1 MIKSMTGF
9 GRGSAGKNNKKV
21 NAEIRAVN
29 SRFLELKI
37 RGITLNPQLEGLVR
51 ERISDTLQRGNIHL
65 KLEFPA
71 TQDPSAMKFNRDR
84 YEKLQSVVQ
93 EIHVEYGQR
102 LDIGD
107 IISANDLIAVPEPSD
122 LNKKVLLDAVSNA
135 LNQVNQMREKEG
147 DKLKIDLESRINRI
161 NEKISIIEEE
171 AIKFSDEKTQ
181 ALRKKVSD
189 LLSDGDLDENRLI
202 QEVAY
207 LVERADISEELVR
220 SRSHFEQFNA
230 FLNTT
235 DEPVGKRLN
244 FLLQEIGRETN
255 TIGSKSPMTQ
265 VTNLII
271 DVKGELEK
279 IREQVQNVL

>member
-9 GRGSAGKNNKKV
+9 GRGSAGKNNQKV

-37 RGITLNPQLEGLVR
+37 RGMTLSPRLEGLVR
-51 ERISDTLQRGNIHL
+51 EKISDTLQRGNIHL
-65 KLEFPA
+65 KLDFPA
-71 TQDPSAMKFNRDR
+71 TQDPSAMKFNRER
-84 YEKLQSVVQ
+84 FEKLKSVIQ

-102 LDIGD
+102 LDISD

-122 LNKKVLLDAVSNA
+122 LNTKVLLDAVSNA

-147 DKLKIDLESRINRI
+147 EKLKNDLQDRINRI
-161 NEKISIIEEE
+161 DEKIAIIEGEV
-171 AIKFSDEKTQ
+171 KQFSDEKTQ
-181 ALRKKVSD
+181 SLRQKVSD
-189 LLSDGDLDENRLI
+189 LLSDGNLDENRLI

-207 LVERADISEELVR
+207 IVERADITEELVR
-220 SRSHFEQFNA
+220 CSSHFEQFDS
-230 FLNTT
+230 FLKA

-255 TIGSKSPMTQ
+255 TIGSKSPMSQ
-265 VTNLII
+265 VTLLIVDI
-271 DVKGELEK
+271 KGELEK